1 MKKLL
6 ITSALLSSLFLY
18 SESAHATETNEDKSP
33 STQISQS
40 ELEKIGEEYDMQLD
54 LTPSAEIANTDL
66 RFKDIDEF
74 KEYLKENKTQ
84 LDLPQEQDTKSIME
98 NSTNN
103 PLSLTATATATA
115 TTYKKYHKESW
126 WSPINGYVIGVLSM
140 KNIDFNYHYKKNKQ
154 KVWEVT
160 KLTGI
165 DSWQTGYHDVKWQ
178 HRNGDYE
185 LRGTKDVTVTVNGLY
200 TLGVVVGNQP
210 VGYSWN
216 GKWEKYIQLTDF

>member
-18 SESAHATETNEDKSP
+18 SESAHAEETNADKSP

-66 RFKDIDEF
+66 RFKDMDEF
-74 KEYLKENKTQ
+74 KEYLEKNKTQ
-84 LDLPQEQDTKSIME
+84 LDLPQEQEDTKSIME
-98 NSTNN
+98 NSTDH
-103 PLSLTATATATA
+103 PLSITAAAAA

-126 WSPINGYVIGVLSM
+126 WSPINGYVLSVLSM
-140 KNIDFNYHYKKNKQ
+140 KNIDFNYHYKKNSN

-160 KLTGI
+160 SLTGI
-165 DSWQTGYHDVKWQ
+165 ESWQTGYSDVKWQ
-178 HRNGDYE
+178 HRSGSYA
-185 LRGTKDVTVTVNGLY
+185 LRGTKDVTVTVKGLY
-200 TLGVVVGNQP
+200 TLGAVIGNQP
-210 VGYSWN
+210 IGYSWN
-216 GKWEKYIQLTDF
+216 GEWEKYIQLTDF